1 MPVFDTPEESTKQ
14 YNRLRRFVGASDA
27 VISDEL
33 AEEYFE
39 EAQEKYPNDSSK
51 MVWQARVIAVEAIRG
66 NAAMLGKYMQN
77 QSTEDF
83 TMVFDNLQEL
93 MREAKEERDKA
104 ADAVESGSI
113 TPFFFT
119 SAAGRR
125 GL

>member
-14 YNRLRRFVGASDA
+14 YNRLRRFVGASDT